1 MQQKSVTKNY
11 IYNLTY
17 QILILI
23 LPLVTTPYISRI
35 LGAQNI
41 GIFSFTTSISAYF
54 ILFGSLG
61 IALYGQRE
69 IAYVQNNKQEYSKTF
84 FEIVLLRIL
93 TIFISLLFFYFVF
106 VIGNNDYKIYYK
118 ILVLEIVGN
127 CIDISWF
134 FQVLEEFKKTVI
146 RNIFVRII
154 GVLCIFTFVKHEG
167 DLVIYFIIYTLSGIL
182 GNCTLWLYLPKYLTK
197 INVKKLE
204 IFKHLKPT
212 LMLFIPQ
219 IAIQVYTLLDRTML
233 GFLETNI
240 SEVGYYEQS
249 QKIQKIIKILLAV
262 ITSMGTVMLPRIS
275 NNFANGEKESINEY
289 IKKSFNIVFLLAFP
303 MIFGIIAISQRF
315 VPVFFGDGF
324 EKVGLLMKVI
334 SPIIL
339 IIGMSNVVGMQYLLP
354 TKRQKE
360 FTISV
365 ICGAIINFVLNFIL
379 IMQFK
384 SIGASI
390 ATVIAEIT
398 VVIVQI
404 YFIRKEFDIKNIIKI
419 SKNYLISSIIMF
431 IICTIVINFIY
442 SNVISILIGVITGG
456 ITYLICLLFLKDKFI
471 IEIINKIKNVVIKLK
486 GR

>member
-35 LGAQNI
+35 LGAENI

-93 TIFISLLFFYFVF
+93 TIFISLIFFYFVF
-106 VIGNNDYKIYYK
+106 VIGNNDYKIYYR
-118 ILVLEIVGN
+118 ILILEIIGN
-127 CIDISWF
+127 CLDISWF
-134 FQVLEEFKKTVI
+134 FQGLEEFKKTVI

-154 GVLCIFTFVKHEG
+154 SVLCIFTFVKHEG

-182 GNCTLWLYLPKYLTK
+182 GNCTLWLYLPKYSTK
-197 INVKKLE
+197 INIKRLE

-212 LMLFIPQ
+212 IMLFIPQ

-249 QKIQKIIKILLAV
+249 QKIIKILLAV

-289 IKKSFNIVFLLAFP
+289 IKKSFNIVFLLSFP
-303 MIFGIIAISQRF
+303 MIFGIIAISERF

-324 EKVGLLMKVI
+324 EKVGLIMKVI

-365 ICGAIINFVLNFIL
+365 ICGAIINFVLNIIL

-456 ITYLICLLFLKDKFI
+456 VTYFICLLFLKDKFI